1 MKALNRNG
9 SGMKEQTRQAACK
22 GTLIQV
28 AAIMLLILVCG
39 TALAQTGWPGVALSK
54 DGTPIA
60 YEVQGSGETTMVFV
74 HGWSCDARYWRMQV
88 PAFSNKYRVITLD
101 LAGHGHSGAK
111 RERYTMTAFGE
122 DVKAVVEATGSERVI
137 LIGHSMGGTVIV
149 EAARLMPKRVIGLI
163 GVDTLENI
171 EYPMTD
177 EEFEKMLAPM
187 KADFSNGVREFVKQ
201 MILPATDPAL
211 AEWILS
217 DMSSA
222 PSTIALSASEEMMSL
237 YITGE
242 AARMFK
248 DVRVPVVSVNADVW
262 PIDYEANRRHMA
274 SYEAIILKGADHFLM
289 MARPLE
295 FNGALEQAIQM
306 LLAKEGGL
314 ATSSKPSSE

>member
-1 MKALNRNG
+1 MTAINRNQAG
-9 SGMKEQTRQAACK
+9 LKAQWRQAIYK
-22 GTLIQV
+22 GPSIYVIT
-28 AAIMLLILVCG
+28 IMLLMLLSG
-39 TALAQTGWPGVALSK
+39 TALAQSVWPGVAISR

-60 YEVQGSGETTMVFV
+60 YEVQGSGETTLVFV

-88 PAFSNKYRVITLD
+88 PAFANKYRVITLD

-122 DVKAVVEATGSERVI
+122 DVKAVAEATGSERVI

-171 EYPMTD
+171 EYPLTT
-177 EEFEKMLAPM
+177 EEFEKMVAPM
-187 KADFSNGVREFVKQ
+187 KADFSSGVREFVKE
-201 MILPATDPAL
+201 MIVPATDPTL
-211 AEWILS
+211 AEWILA

-222 PSTIALSASEEMMSL
+222 PSEIALSATEEMMSL

-242 AARMFK
+242 AAKMFK
-248 DVRVPVVSVNADVW
+248 DVRVPVVSVNADLW

-274 SYEAIILKGADHFLM
+274 SYEAIVLKGADHFLM

-295 FNGALEQAIQM
+295 FNGALERAVQM
-306 LLAKEGGL
+306 IVAQ
-314 ATSSKPSSE
+314 